1 MRNLIFGTLLS
12 LFVAYPAMAD
22 YDFTLIGKIAAVQA
36 DGVVFELM
44 DGKRINV
51 TVTPMTEI
59 EVEHRGVFE
68 IDYHIPLSAIKV
80 GEWAEI
86 ELFRGAYNN
95 YYAKEIN
102 IVRH

>member
-1 MRNLIFGTLLS
+1 MRNLILS
-12 LFVAYPAMAD
+12 LFAFFSLNAYAD

-59 EVEHRGVFE
+59 EVDHRGVFE

-86 ELFRGAYNN
+86 ELFRGDYKN